1 MMPIN
6 VGLLSV
12 LPPVLSIVLALIS
25 KNVISSLLLGILSG
39 ALIYSLNT
47 GSGIIGMIEIMFSVM
62 ADSMG
67 SNILIII
74 FIALLGAL
82 IHVITMAGGSKA
94 YAKWASDKIKS
105 RKSVQIATAV
115 LGFILS
121 VDDYFNCLT
130 VGTVM
135 RPITDKHRVSRVKF
149 AYIIDSMAAPVC
161 VIAPIS
167 SWAASIISCI
177 DSTGMNGMM
186 MFMQTIPYNLYA
198 VFTIVFVFI
207 LCFTSMDYGPMAK
220 FERNAIENGDLFTTD
235 SEVLGKETNDESV
248 SDKGKVYDL
257 IVPILVLIVMSL
269 ITMLKTGGYFNG
281 GVTLS
286 QAFGNTN
293 SSISIT
299 VGAFSALVVAFLMF
313 VPRKLMSFSDFMSG
327 ITKGIESMIGPFV
340 ILALA
345 WTMSS
350 MCKDMICTGD
360 YIGNVVSESN
370 IPSVLIPALIFL
382 MSGFLSFAMGTSW
395 GTFGILIP
403 IVAVVCQR
411 VAPEITAIAL
421 SATLSG
427 SVFGDHCSPI
437 SDTMI
442 LSSTGAR
449 CNHIDHVSTQMPYA
463 CTVAGV
469 SVIGY
474 IVAGVTKNLF
484 VTLSVSLLLLVI
496 FMYSVSK
503 IKKSKLIKN

>member
-1 MMPIN
+1 
-6 VGLLSV
+6 
-12 LPPVLSIVLALIS
+12 
-25 KNVISSLLLGILSG
+25 
-39 ALIYSLNT
+39 
-47 GSGIIGMIEIMFSVM
+47 
-62 ADSMG
+62 
-67 SNILIII
+67 
-74 FIALLGAL
+74 
-82 IHVITMAGGSKA
+82 
-94 YAKWASDKIKS
+94 
-105 RKSVQIATAV
+105 
-115 LGFILS
+115 
-121 VDDYFNCLT
+121 
-130 VGTVM
+130 
-135 RPITDKHRVSRVKF
+135 
-149 AYIIDSMAAPVC
+149 
-161 VIAPIS
+161 
-167 SWAASIISCI
+167 
-177 DSTGMNGMM
+177 
-186 MFMQTIPYNLYA
+186 
-198 VFTIVFVFI
+198 
-207 LCFTSMDYGPMAK
+207 
-220 FERNAIENGDLFTTD
+220 
-235 SEVLGKETNDESV
+235 
-248 SDKGKVYDL
+248 
-257 IVPILVLIVMSL
+257 
-269 ITMLKTGGYFNG
+269 
-281 GVTLS
+281 
-286 QAFGNTN
+286 
-293 SSISIT
+293 
-299 VGAFSALVVAFLMF
+299 
-313 VPRKLMSFSDFMSG
+313 MSFSDFMSG

-484 VTLSVSLLLLVI
+484 VTLSASLLLLVI

-503 IKKSKLIKN
+503 IKKLKLIKN

>member
-25 KNVISSLLLGILSG
+25 KNVISSLLVGILSG

-220 FERNAIENGDLFTTD
+220 FERKKMAIYLQQIQKF
-235 SEVLGKETNDESV
+235 
-248 SDKGKVYDL
+248 
-257 IVPILVLIVMSL
+257 
-269 ITMLKTGGYFNG
+269 
-281 GVTLS
+281 
-286 QAFGNTN
+286 
-293 SSISIT
+293 
-299 VGAFSALVVAFLMF
+299 
-313 VPRKLMSFSDFMSG
+313 
-327 ITKGIESMIGPFV
+327 
-340 ILALA
+340 
-345 WTMSS
+345 
-350 MCKDMICTGD
+350 
-360 YIGNVVSESN
+360 
-370 IPSVLIPALIFL
+370 
-382 MSGFLSFAMGTSW
+382 
-395 GTFGILIP
+395 
-403 IVAVVCQR
+403 
-411 VAPEITAIAL
+411 
-421 SATLSG
+421 
-427 SVFGDHCSPI
+427 
-437 SDTMI
+437 
-442 LSSTGAR
+442 
-449 CNHIDHVSTQMPYA
+449 
-463 CTVAGV
+463 
-469 SVIGY
+469 
-474 IVAGVTKNLF
+474 
-484 VTLSVSLLLLVI
+484 
-496 FMYSVSK
+496 
-503 IKKSKLIKN
+503 